1 MVLGLLE
8 FRDSKHQRLPWML
21 ACPFLSITRQQAA
34 ADQAEVTPE
43 AQE

>member
-1 MVLGLLE
+1 
-8 FRDSKHQRLPWML
+8 ML
-21 ACPFLSITRQQAA
+21 ACPFLAITRQQTA